1 MSKTSKTSKPS
12 NHIPTTDRKLSAQ
25 PILDKEIAIEHKLT
39 ELEVIDT
46 ILTSKLAGE
55 INGYR
60 NLLTDTTVIGTWTQ
74 RQSAL
79 VQMER
84 QVVPADPDNQAD
96 VEAAQFVAT
105 QINNIGFDNIIKA
118 MQWGVYYGYAVAEVI
133 WQQTDGKIG
142 IADIK
147 VRDRGKFK
155 YDKDQRLVFLGNDAE
170 TVVAERKFWTYS
182 AGGDT
187 TDNPYGLGLAHY
199 LFWAV
204 LFKKSNI
211 KFWLLGLEKAA
222 TSVPHV
228 QYDPKSPNAASER
241 QKALQA
247 GISIKNGSAIA
258 TAQGTVVELL
268 KGVSGT
274 EDYETLCRY
283 MDEAI
288 ALVILGQVMTSQAV
302 GGQYKAEIQNQVKED
317 IIKADA
323 DLIFLSSNI
332 TVAKWLTEWNFPNAK
347 PPKLWLLTQSE
358 IDKKATADTYNAMA
372 TVGYRP
378 TLDTVQETFGG
389 KWEVIP
395 SAHSLNQPDT
405 NKQNPQTNTNNS
417 QPTDFAEGNDTDNQT
432 KNNQAKTSMVDT
444 SMVDD
449 MVNQLAQTQAPYM
462 KKWLDKLNNALDKA
476 TSLEDLQDQLNEMAD
491 ELDFDDY
498 AQVFA
503 QANLAAKLA
512 GMQSVQSEAQHD
524 S

>member
-1 MSKTSKTSKPS
+1 MSKTSKPS

-25 PILDKEIAIEHKLT
+25 PVLDKEIAIEHKLT

-46 ILTSKLAGE
+46 ILTSKLSGE

-96 VEAAQFVAT
+96 VEAAEFVAT
-105 QINNIGFDNIIKA
+105 QINNIGFDSIIKA

-170 TVVAERKFWTYS
+170 TVVGERKFWTYS

-323 DLIFLSSNI
+323 DLICSSFNN
-332 TVAKWLTEWNFPNAK
+332 TVGKWLTEWNFPNAK

-389 KWEVIP
+389 KWEAIP
-395 SAHSLNQPDT
+395 SVNQATDSPSLSDKNNHSA
-405 NKQNPQTNTNNS
+405 
-417 QPTDFAEGNDTDNQT
+417 DFAETDNRT
-432 KNNQAKTSMVDT
+432 KT

-462 KKWLDKLNNALDKA
+462 TKWLDKINDALDKA
-476 TSLEDLQDQLNEMAD
+476 TSLEDLRDQLNEMAD

>member
-1 MSKTSKTSKPS
+1 MSTNTT
-12 NHIPTTDRKLSAQ
+12 NPTTAKSQAK
-25 PILDKEIAIEHKLT
+25 PIIDKEIAVERHVS

-46 ILTSKLAGE
+46 ILTSKLSGE

-84 QVVPADPDNQAD
+84 QVVPADPDNKAD
-96 VEAAQFVAT
+96 VEAADFVAA
-105 QINNIGFDNIIKA
+105 QIDNIGFDNIIKA

-170 TVVAERKFWTYS
+170 TVVGERKFWTYS

-274 EDYETLCRY
+274 EDYETLCCY

-288 ALVILGQVMTSQAV
+288 ALVVLGPVMTSQAV
-302 GGQYKAEIQNQVKED
+302 GGQYKAEVQNQVKED

-323 DLIFLSSNI
+323 DLICSSFNN

-347 PPKLWLLTQSE
+347 PP
-358 IDKKATADTYNAMA
+358 
-372 TVGYRP
+372 
-378 TLDTVQETFGG
+378 
-389 KWEVIP
+389 
-395 SAHSLNQPDT
+395 
-405 NKQNPQTNTNNS
+405 
-417 QPTDFAEGNDTDNQT
+417 
-432 KNNQAKTSMVDT
+432 
-444 SMVDD
+444 
-449 MVNQLAQTQAPYM
+449 
-462 KKWLDKLNNALDKA
+462 
-476 TSLEDLQDQLNEMAD
+476 
-491 ELDFDDY
+491 
-498 AQVFA
+498 
-503 QANLAAKLA
+503 
-512 GMQSVQSEAQHD
+512 
-524 S
+524 

>member
-1 MSKTSKTSKPS
+1 MSKASTHTPAPATDQLKT
-12 NHIPTTDRKLSAQ
+12 AQ

-39 ELEVIDT
+39 ELEVIDS

-84 QVVPADPDNQAD
+84 QVIPADPDNKAD
-96 VEAAQFVAT
+96 VEAAEFVAA

-288 ALVILGQVMTSQAV
+288 ALVVLGQVMTSQAV
-302 GGQYKAEIQNQVKED
+302 GGQYKAEVQNQVKED

-323 DLIFLSSNI
+323 DLICASFNN

-389 KWEVIP
+389 EWEDIP
-395 SAHSLNQPDT
+395 SAHSTNQPDT
-405 NKQNPQTNTNNS
+405 NKPNT
-417 QPTDFAEGNDTDNQT
+417 QATDFAEGDDD
-432 KNNQAKTSMVDT
+432 K

-449 MVNQLAQTQAPYM
+449 VVNQLADDVAPYM
-462 KKWLDKLNNALDKA
+462 NKWLDKLNDALDKA
-476 TSLEDLQDQLNEMAD
+476 TSLEDLRDQLNEMAD

-503 QANLAAKLA
+503 QANLTAKLA
-512 GMQSVQSEAQHD
+512 GMQSAKHETHGEAQHD